1 MPSTTPGFIS
11 YALLEL
17 GNGALATV
25 SVFET
30 QADEEESDRLPAA
43 WVAAHPTP
51 LAAPAD
57 ALRGEVLVQ
66 KGMWPTVA
74 PVSGLFNPPTLSG
87 ETGSSSCRPR
97 CADGPGGRRADA
109 DDHRGDG
116 GFGAAPAGGWSGSW
130 PR

>member
-1 MPSTTPGFIS
+1 MDGGGPQSPYHEGDSCPLGRYHRVSASQDEVIRAGRQLAAVPSTTPGFIS

-51 LAAPAD
+51 LASPAD
-57 ALRGEVLVQ
+57 ALPGEFLVQ
-66 KGMWPTVA
+66 KGM
-74 PVSGLFNPPTLSG
+74 
-87 ETGSSSCRPR
+87 
-97 CADGPGGRRADA
+97 
-109 DDHRGDG
+109 
-116 GFGAAPAGGWSGSW
+116 
-130 PR
+130 